1 MNAHALKVISVFL
14 VAGLF
19 SAALSLLLGW
29 LYLPSLFF
37 FAGLA
42 LFLGLAAAY
51 SVGRACGWLQPAR
64 SRKRYWEVLG
74 LIVLGYPAAELF
86 GTIMSL
92 FCEALLLVLPHAWH
106 EALKAYE
113 PVPMIGMLSFWGSLA
128 AAFCVSSAI
137 MVISERWSNRTM
149 LWLSIAGTVTT
160 IVAMAVYGPN
170 YAATE
175 GFAAKYRE
183 LVLFGV
189 LLPLG
194 DVLFSVI
201 AGYALATA
209 PAVIAEAPRKAVAGR

>member
-1 MNAHALKVISVFL
+1 MKALKVISLFL
-14 VAGLF
+14 VAGLC
-19 SAALSLLLGW
+19 SAAASLFLGW

-42 LFLGLAAAY
+42 LFLGLAAAFG
-51 SVGRACGWLQPAR
+51 VACACGWLQPPR
-64 SRKRYWEVLG
+64 NRIRCWEALG

-92 FCEALLLVLPHAWH
+92 FCEALLYVLPPAWH
-106 EALKAYE
+106 EALKSYE
-113 PVPMIGMLSFWGSLA
+113 PVPMIGLLSFWGSLA
-128 AAFCVSSAI
+128 AAFCVNSAI

-149 LWLSIAGTVTT
+149 VSLSIAGTVTT
-160 IVAMAVYGPN
+160 IVAMAVYAPN
-170 YAATE
+170 YTATE

-201 AGYALATA
+201 TGYALATA
-209 PAVIAEAPRKAVAGR
+209 AVPVTAEVAKSAAAARG